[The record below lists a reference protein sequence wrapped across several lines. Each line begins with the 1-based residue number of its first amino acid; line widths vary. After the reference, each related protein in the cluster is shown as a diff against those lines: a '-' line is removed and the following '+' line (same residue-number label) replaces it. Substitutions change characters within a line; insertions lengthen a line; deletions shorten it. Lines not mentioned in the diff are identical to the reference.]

1 MSLDEYEALLAE
13 KKAALNKKA
22 ATRTV
27 DISEFA
33 NLKAVNKDEEEEEN
47 PLEVRSGWDKGSG
60 EASSC
65 TAPAPKQMFS
75 CSDAGKAVMVVV
87 HGRATAAGGAGLLF
101 VEHVLPMSSV

>member
-1 MSLDEYEALLAE
+1 MSLDEYEAMLAE

-47 PLEVRSGWDKGSG
+47 PLEVRRG
-60 EASSC
+60 
-65 TAPAPKQMFS
+65 
-75 CSDAGKAVMVVV
+75 
-87 HGRATAAGGAGLLF
+87 GR
-101 VEHVLPMSSV
+101 

>member
-47 PLEVRSGWDKGSG
+47 PLEVS
-60 EASSC
+60 
-65 TAPAPKQMFS
+65 
-75 CSDAGKAVMVVV
+75 
-87 HGRATAAGGAGLLF
+87 AAGRGNLAGRQRRRLSAAMRMLQ
-101 VEHVLPMSSV
+101 

>member
-22 ATRTV
+22 STRTV

-47 PLEVRSGWDKGSG
+47 PLGVRGSCWG
-60 EASSC
+60 QQWLSLHSLLRVRV
-65 TAPAPKQMFS
+65 
-75 CSDAGKAVMVVV
+75 CSKCHSADCMAWWQ
-87 HGRATAAGGAGLLF
+87 
-101 VEHVLPMSSV
+101 